1 MLIPKFDTEVP
12 IQRVKLEYLKGSKQK
27 MAWALEHGIDGRMW
41 NVIAPLGHVLRP
53 FHHSTRTVEGLKE
66 LGVIR
71 A

>member
-1 MLIPKFDTEVP
+1 ME
-12 IQRVKLEYLKGSKQK
+12 RVKLEYLKGSKEK
-27 MAWALEHGIDGRMW
+27 MAWAAEHGIDGRMW
-41 NVIAPLGHVLRP
+41 NLYAPEGHELRP